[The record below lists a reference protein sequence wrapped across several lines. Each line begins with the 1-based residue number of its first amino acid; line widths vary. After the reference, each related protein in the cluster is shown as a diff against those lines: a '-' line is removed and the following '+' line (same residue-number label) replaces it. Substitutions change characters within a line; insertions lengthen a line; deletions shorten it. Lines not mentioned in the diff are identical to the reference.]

1 MEITSFMLSMCTT
14 QIFIEFI
21 PAVFIGAP
29 SENTFESILPA
40 HRMLLEGKAIEAI
53 CLSTTGAL
61 IAIIVGSLLTPL
73 FFLFIKQNSKE
84 IILVTPLVL
93 IFALIVFVI
102 SEKTPKRMLLVFFVI
117 IAASS
122 QGILFEN
129 QIFPLITGYFGVAG
143 ILYSLKEKEILVK
156 QQENVTISFSVI
168 KESLIGVIGGSIVS
182 IMPGIGSNTAAGI
195 INTFRNK
202 KSTNEYL
209 AMLGAINAS
218 NFFFSYS
225 TLFALS
231 KARNGG
237 MLALQNKI
245 FFTQETFFI
254 GTIIMIF
261 AAGIGGLVAIIL
273 SKKAIKIFTQSFT
286 QKISIWALVFVILLV
301 FALNG
306 FIGLSALLFST
317 ALGLFVLT
325 NNLRRSICISSLI
338 VPVLFFYL
346 FILI

>member
-1 MEITSFMLSMCTT
+1 MLSMCIT
-14 QIFIEFI
+14 QIFTEFI
-21 PAVFIGAP
+21 PSIFFGAP

-40 HRMLLEGKAIEAI
+40 HRMFLEGKAIEAI

-61 IAIIVGSLLTPL
+61 VAIIAGAIITPL
-73 FFLFIKQNSKE
+73 FFLFIEQNSKE
-84 IILVTPLVL
+84 IILVTPIVL
-93 IFALIVFVI
+93 AFALIIFVT
-102 SEKTPKRMLLVFFVI
+102 SEKTPKRIILAFFAV
-117 IAASS
+117 IAAAS
-122 QGILFEN
+122 QGMLFEN
-129 QIFPLITGYFGVAG
+129 QIFPLITGYFGIAG
-143 ILYSLKEKEILVK
+143 ILYSLKEKTILIK
-156 QQENVTISFSVI
+156 QNETVSINFSTI
-168 KESLIGVIGGSIVS
+168 KESLIGMIGGSIVS

-254 GTIIMIF
+254 GTLIMLF
-261 AAGIGGLVAIIL
+261 AAGIGGLAAIII
-273 SKKAIKIFTQSFT
+273 SKKLIKLFTPNFIK
-286 QKISIWALVFVILLV
+286 KISVCTLIFMILLV
-301 FALNG
+301 IILNG
-306 FIGLSALLFST
+306 FLGLITLIFST
-317 ALGLFVLT
+317 ALGLFVIT
-325 NNLRRSICISSLI
+325 NGLRRSICLSSLI